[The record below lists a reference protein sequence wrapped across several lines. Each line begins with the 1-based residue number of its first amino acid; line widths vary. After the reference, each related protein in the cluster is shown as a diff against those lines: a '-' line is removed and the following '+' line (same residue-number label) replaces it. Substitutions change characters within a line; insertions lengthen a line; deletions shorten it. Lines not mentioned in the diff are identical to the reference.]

1 MTETAILAAVGIVL
15 IAAAAAVFF
24 VFGKR
29 AGTRAELS
37 RQAQAKAT
45 AEETARRI
53 LEDAAR
59 EADSLRK
66 TAVLTG
72 KEELIHL
79 REDWELEA
87 RKRREEIE
95 GDERRVQERENLLNR
110 KYDLLEQREKDAAS
124 KAADVGRRQEAMQSR
139 EQELDRLMADER
151 RRLEQLAGLSA
162 QEAKAELVQRLADEA
177 QADAANRIR
186 DIRETAK
193 RNADRE
199 AKKIIALA
207 IQRIAAE
214 QTAEACAS
222 TGLGPSTPSSS
233 RSDRSDAV

>member
-37 RQAQAKAT
+37 RQTQAKAT

-72 KEELIHL
+72 KEELIRL

-95 GDERRVQERENLLNR
+95 ADERRVQERENLLNR
-110 KYDLLEQREKDAAS
+110 KYDLLEQREKDAAGR
-124 KAADVGRRQEAMQSR
+124 AADVGRRQEAMQSR
-139 EQELDRLMADER
+139 EQREVVGGDGER
-151 RRLEQLAGLSA
+151 ERTQPRFLGEAQPAAAGLA
-162 QEAKAELVQRLADEA
+162 TD
-177 QADAANRIR
+177 
-186 DIRETAK
+186 
-193 RNADRE
+193 
-199 AKKIIALA
+199 
-207 IQRIAAE
+207 
-214 QTAEACAS
+214 S
-222 TGLGPSTPSSS
+222 T
-233 RSDRSDAV
+233 R

>member
-37 RQAQAKAT
+37 RQTQAKAT

-72 KEELIHL
+72 KEELIRL

-95 GDERRVQERENLLNR
+95 ADERRVGN
-110 KYDLLEQREKDAAS
+110 DHGDS
-124 KAADVGRRQEAMQSR
+124 
-139 EQELDRLMADER
+139 
-151 RRLEQLAGLSA
+151 LSA
-162 QEAKAELVQRLADEA
+162 RYF
-177 QADAANRIR
+177 
-186 DIRETAK
+186 TA
-193 RNADRE
+193 
-199 AKKIIALA
+199 
-207 IQRIAAE
+207 
-214 QTAEACAS
+214 S
-222 TGLGPSTPSSS
+222 G
-233 RSDRSDAV
+233 